1 MPGSLVPG
9 CAGLFMNI
17 ARKHETGMPEPY
29 ARSQNA
35 GNSGFCIYVRNSG
48 SNQDPESSGW
58 RVSLFYA
65 LRLFGHVLKLSRR
78 RIERHHD
85 PILRHGRGAHHD
97 LIDTPLQPA
106 QFFIRDDPAEP
117 DVALRLP

>member
-1 MPGSLVPG
+1 
-9 CAGLFMNI
+9 
-17 ARKHETGMPEPY
+17 MPETAISAY
-29 ARSQNA
+29 T
-35 GNSGFCIYVRNSG
+35 SGTADRI
-48 SNQDPESSGW
+48 QDPESSGW

-117 DVALRLP
+117 DVALRLPFVRSLGGSPNPPRSRALRRAPRRPNLASYL